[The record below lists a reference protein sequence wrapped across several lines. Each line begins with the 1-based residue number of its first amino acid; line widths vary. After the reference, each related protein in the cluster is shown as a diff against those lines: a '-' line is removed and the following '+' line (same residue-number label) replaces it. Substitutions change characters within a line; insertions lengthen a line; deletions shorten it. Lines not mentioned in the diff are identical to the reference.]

1 MRWQDSLHLALRA
14 LTAHRLRSFLTLLG
28 IGVGIAAVILLTSIG
43 EGLHRFVLAEFG
55 QFGTNV
61 INLHPGRQ
69 GARGGPP
76 GLPSTA
82 RDLTLDDA
90 AALAR
95 LPNVRNVSGS
105 VSGNAEVRA
114 QGRVRRSTVLGVGP
128 QMQEVYSMRVGVGQF
143 LPPDEA
149 ASARAFVVLGP
160 KLARELFG
168 SANALGERVEIGAE
182 RFRVVGIMEE
192 KGQFLGIDLDDAAYI
207 PVVRGM
213 ALYQRDGL
221 MEIALTYDPEAPAA
235 RVAEAVKKLM
245 IARHGREDFSVLTQE
260 DMLATLSNILDLLTA
275 AVGALGAISLLV
287 GGVGIVTI
295 MSIAVTERTGEIG
308 LLVALGARRR
318 TILALFLGEAVVLA
332 GIGGLLGL
340 LAGAGLAQLVGLLV
354 PAMPVATPWQYAL
367 AAEVVAVVVGLAAGV
382 LPARRAARLD
392 AVEALRASLE
402 LPGVRD
408 EVESL
413 RRILPGTALLDE
425 QFTVGQFHDESSRG
439 EYRIVH
445 IASHGVFGGSAEASF
460 IMAYDDVLSMNSL
473 EALLRSDR
481 LRARPIELLGLS
493 ACQTAEGND
502 RAPLGFAG
510 AAIKARARAV
520 LGTLWPVEDNAAKT
534 VMQRFYAAVAAGS
547 SKGDALREAQ
557 LALLAKPETAH
568 PFFWAPFVLIGNWQ

>member
-1 MRWQDSLHLALRA
+1 MRWRDALHLALRA
-14 LTAHRLRSFLTLLG
+14 ITAHRLRSLLTLLG

-90 AALAR
+90 DALAR
-95 LPNVRNVSGS
+95 LPHVRHVTGS

-128 QMQEVYSMRVGVGQF
+128 QMQEVYSMRVRVGQF

-149 ASARAFVVLGP
+149 ASAHAFVVLGP

-168 SANALGERVEIGAE
+168 STIALGEHVEIGAE
-182 RFRVVGIMEE
+182 RFRVVGVMEE

-235 RVAEAVKKLM
+235 RVAEAVKKRM
-245 IARHGREDFSVLTQE
+245 IARHGREDFTVLTQE

-340 LAGAGLAQLVGLLV
+340 LVGAGLAQLVGLLV
-354 PAMPVATPWQYAL
+354 PAMPVATPWRYAL
-367 AAEVVAVVVGLAAGV
+367 AAEGVAIVVGLAAGV

-392 AVEALRASLE
+392 AVEALRAE
-402 LPGVRD
+402 
-408 EVESL
+408 
-413 RRILPGTALLDE
+413 
-425 QFTVGQFHDESSRG
+425 
-439 EYRIVH
+439 
-445 IASHGVFGGSAEASF
+445 
-460 IMAYDDVLSMNSL
+460 
-473 EALLRSDR
+473 
-481 LRARPIELLGLS
+481 
-493 ACQTAEGND
+493 
-502 RAPLGFAG
+502 
-510 AAIKARARAV
+510 
-520 LGTLWPVEDNAAKT
+520 
-534 VMQRFYAAVAAGS
+534 
-547 SKGDALREAQ
+547 
-557 LALLAKPETAH
+557 
-568 PFFWAPFVLIGNWQ
+568 